1 MSRSNAVAFSL
12 ALAISF
18 SLWQYVAM
26 RGMIILYGAILAVAA
41 FALSWLD
48 HKVFMRDIGLEI
60 YGLTIAVIFAGL
72 GIWIERQR
80 RPRAP
85 IGGPEQNDKA
95 IEALG
100 LTRRELEMLSFLASG
115 KSNKEIARDL
125 GLSPNTIKTHLANL
139 YVKLGVKNRTQA
151 VSKSMELSLNPVKQL
166 G

>member
-1 MSRSNAVAFSL
+1 MIIVLGSIL
-12 ALAISF
+12 ALT
-18 SLWQYVAM
+18 
-26 RGMIILYGAILAVAA
+26 A
-41 FALSWLD
+41 FALTWLD
-48 HKVFMRDIGLEI
+48 YRFFMRDIGLEI
-60 YGLTIAVIFAGL
+60 YGLIIAVLFAGL

-85 IGGPEQNDKA
+85 IDAPHQNDKA

-100 LTRRELEMLSFLASG
+100 LTRREIEMLGFLSRG

-125 GLSPNTIKTHLANL
+125 DLSPNTIKTHLANL

-151 VSKSMELSLNPVKQL
+151 VSKAMELSLNPIRQT

>member
-1 MSRSNAVAFSL
+1 MTPL
-12 ALAISF
+12 
-18 SLWQYVAM
+18 LWQYAIM
-26 RGMIILYGAILAVAA
+26 RGMIILYGSILALAA
-41 FALSWLD
+41 FALSWLNY
-48 HKVFMRDIGLEI
+48 KVFMRDIGLEI
-60 YGLTIAVIFAGL
+60 YGLVIAVIFAGL

-80 RPRAP
+80 RPRVP
-85 IGGPEQNDKA
+85 IVPPVQNDKA

-100 LTRRELEMLSFLASG
+100 LTRRELEMLGFLSRG

-151 VSKSMELSLNPVKQL
+151 VSKAMELSLNPVSQA

>member
-1 MSRSNAVAFSL
+1 
-12 ALAISF
+12 
-18 SLWQYVAM
+18 
-26 RGMIILYGAILAVAA
+26 MIILYGSILALAA
-41 FALSWLD
+41 FALSWLNY
-48 HKVFMRDIGLEI
+48 KVFMRDIGLEI
-60 YGLTIAVIFAGL
+60 YGLVIAVLFAGL

-80 RPRAP
+80 RPRVP
-85 IGGPEQNDKA
+85 IGGPAQNDKA

-100 LTRRELEMLSFLASG
+100 LTRRELEMLTFLSRG

-151 VSKSMELSLNPVKQL
+151 VSKATELSLNPVSQA

>member
-1 MSRSNAVAFSL
+1 MIIVYGSIL
-12 ALAISF
+12 ALT
-18 SLWQYVAM
+18 
-26 RGMIILYGAILAVAA
+26 A

-48 HKVFMRDIGLEI
+48 YKVLMRDIGLEVF
-60 YGLTIAVIFAGL
+60 GLTIAVLFAGL

-80 RPRAP
+80 RPHAP
-85 IGGPEQNDKA
+85 NGAPQRNSKA

-100 LTRRELEMLSFLASG
+100 LTRRELEMLDILASG

-151 VSKSMELSLNPVKQL
+151 VSKAVELSLNPVRQT